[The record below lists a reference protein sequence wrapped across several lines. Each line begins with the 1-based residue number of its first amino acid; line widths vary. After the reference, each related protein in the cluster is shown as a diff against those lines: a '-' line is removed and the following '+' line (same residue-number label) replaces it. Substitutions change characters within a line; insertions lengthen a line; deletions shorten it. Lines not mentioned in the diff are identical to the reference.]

1 MSFWQKVAAF
11 FHNGPKVT
19 SLIPLGTILF
29 TPIFG
34 RMIDKKGKAASVMIV
49 GSLLLIFAHLSLSV
63 VQSVAIGYL
72 GLLALGVAFSLV
84 PAAMWPSVAK
94 IVAENRLGT
103 AYATMF
109 TIQNYGL
116 SAFFWGIGKMVNVTN
131 PKIVEQIQTTRDQLI
146 ASGVSLNDIPQR
158 IEDLKASG
166 VIPPYNYT
174 WAIFMLV
181 FLGIISIFLAYRL
194 KKADRRQGYGLELP
208 SGQEG
213 VPQET

>member
-1 MSFWQKVAAF
+1 MATGRSVIRRLNESGIAPLVARLVLGGLFVYTGLVKVAEPIDF
-11 FHNGPKVT
+11 LKQIHEYQVLPE
-19 SLIPLGTILF
+19 SPPILIN
-29 TPIFG
+29 
-34 RMIDKKGKAASVMIV
+34 
-49 GSLLLIFAHLSLSV
+49 
-63 VQSVAIGYL
+63 SVAIGYV

-94 IVAENRLGT
+94 IVPENRLGT

-131 PKIVEQIQTTRDQLI
+131 PRIVEQIQTTRDQLI
-146 ASGVSLNDIPQR
+146 ATGVSMNDIPQR
-158 IEDLKASG
+158 IEELKATG

-181 FLGIISIFLAYRL
+181 FLGIISIFLAYKL
-194 KKADRRQGYGLELP
+194 KRADKRQGYGLELP

-213 VPQET
+213 VAEGS